1 VLPLLISVV
10 KAVAGRLLLAAVFG
24 VLALL
29 LAQYAAG
36 NMAEQIGGAP
46 PVTPTPAAEAPPRT

>member
-29 LAQYAAG
+29 LAIRRGQYGQTDRRCPAG
-36 NMAEQIGGAP
+36 HADPCCGGAS
-46 PVTPTPAAEAPPRT
+46 RT